1 MYSRLLSDAL
11 DKYKEESYMTQQKVK
26 IFLYMIGILSVLV
39 VILSVSLNIA
49 MSESLLT
56 GRNAMRASIFLMIVV
71 AYFLVRS
78 GKYSIGANLAI
89 FGSLAA
95 MGLQIVLTDYK
106 SALEFSN
113 RLHMLYIFMI
123 ITALF
128 SSRWAMIMTMF
139 VSMAVAVAAGLNAS
153 ALTPVD
159 VKGTIVSFA
168 ESMIIIAIASFI
180 LMKMVEDTIRR
191 LEASMK
197 TEEEHT
203 VMKNLL
209 NSGLDLSRNLAA
221 LSDGLNDENRHL
233 SQRTTE
239 HASALEEVTATIEET
254 VATIRR
260 NTENTGQASRLA
272 AESTRVAEE
281 GVKMIVEAVD
291 FIKDIDKSG
300 EKISQITAVINEIA
314 FQTNILAL
322 NAAIEAARAG
332 KAGRG
337 FAVVAGEVR
346 NLAKR
351 AGDAAKEISGLI
363 DQSLSRIHE
372 GTELVGKSGG
382 ALNKICTSIRDV
394 DTVIKDINRQSDE
407 QQHSIEEIRVSLTQM
422 DKVVQENSVLVEK
435 TSSVSDSLSKQARD
449 LTAML
454 QNAEVLVKA

>member
-1 MYSRLLSDAL
+1 
-11 DKYKEESYMTQQKVK
+11 MTQQKVK

-239 HASALEEVTATIEET
+239 HASAFEEVTATIEET